1 MAPVPRTTKAIW
13 YWVLHDIL
21 PTNDS
26 LHNIRLAPWIDAG
39 IVTEKI
45 RINIALLNVE
55 TGK

>member
-26 LHNIRLAPWIDAG
+26 LHNIRLAPRIDAG